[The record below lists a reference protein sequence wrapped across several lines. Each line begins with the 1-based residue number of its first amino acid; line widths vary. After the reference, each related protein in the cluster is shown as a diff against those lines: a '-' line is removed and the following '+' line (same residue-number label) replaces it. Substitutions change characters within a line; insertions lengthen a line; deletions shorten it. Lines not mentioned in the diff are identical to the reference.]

1 MVEEARIRYG
11 FYVVAMGLL
20 SLLIAMFVALCKVDK
35 IPDAAALVSAVGA
48 VIGPIVGAFFGLN
61 IGAAGKAKADQDRD
75 KAVQDRDQA
84 TKKVEA
90 LMGAIQPAEFAKL
103 KSDNANLF

>member
-1 MVEEARIRYG
+1 MAEEARVKYG
-11 FYVVAMGLL
+11 LYVVALGLG
-20 SLLIAMFVALCKVDK
+20 SLLIAMCVALYKWNTISDVT
-35 IPDAAALVSAVGA
+35 ALISAVGA